1 LESTVARP
9 RCPRWLAYLLAVG
22 AALLAALGIPG
33 PAWAAD
39 EPNALTI
46 AGPGLSSPVA
56 LHANLDS
63 DLFTRLL
70 HQVSWMAGAGGA
82 TLVPDPAALGPKF
95 TLTVFSGGKP
105 LQTYDV
111 YPEAKGGPKA
121 FRPKN
126 QPQGKGSD
134 AWFYV
139 SMSVPELMQAAGVP
153 MTDPAKAGLEYQDPA
168 GYIPAASDTH
178 ADRPLLNLKQI
189 VNAQRRT
196 LLAWAGSAVV
206 VLSLVVLAARLSRR
220 RYAS

>member
-1 LESTVARP
+1 
-9 RCPRWLAYLLAVG
+9 LAIG
-22 AALLAALGIPG
+22 AAIIAALGVSG

-46 AGPGLSSPVA
+46 AGPGLSNPVA
-56 LHANLDS
+56 LHATLDT

-70 HQVSWMAGAGGA
+70 HQVTWMAGAGGA
-82 TLVPDPAALGPKF
+82 TMAPDPAALGPKYV
-95 TLTVFSGGKP
+95 LTVFSGGTP
-105 LQTYDV
+105 LQTYNV

-121 FRPKN
+121 FRPKD

-153 MTDPAKAGLEYQDPA
+153 MSDPAKSGLEYQDPA
-168 GYIPAASDTH
+168 GYIPAASNTDGH
-178 ADRPLLNLKQI
+178 PLLNLSQI
-189 VNAQRRT
+189 VNSQRRP
-196 LLAWAGSAVV
+196 LIVWVGSAIA